1 MRHRKTILSKSDYF
15 HFPAKTAGTIAQNFM
30 NYLDELNEAQ
40 RQAVVNTNG
49 PSLVIA
55 GAGSGKTRVLTYRIA
70 HLLEQ
75 GAKPS
80 SILALTFTNKAAREM
95 KERIAPIVGQTAAR
109 YLWMGT
115 FHSIFAR
122 ILRTEAEVLGFPSN
136 FTIYDSADSKS
147 LIKTILKSMQL
158 DEKTYKPNVVSSRIS
173 GAKNSLITPAAYAQN
188 SQVME
193 YDMSIRMP
201 RISEIYKEYDK
212 RCKLAG
218 AMDFDDLLLKTN
230 ILFRDHK
237 DILAKYQQKFDYLLV
252 DEYQDT
258 NFSQYL
264 IVKNLAALHQNIC
277 VVGDDAQS
285 IYSFRGARI
294 ENILNFQK
302 DYPKHQIYKLEQNYR
317 STQTIVNAANSVIAK
332 NKRQIPK
339 NVFSENTHGNRI
351 KVFSALT
358 DNEEGY
364 LVANEISETHMREHY
379 AYQDYAILYRTNAQS
394 RIFEEALRK
403 RNIPYKIYG
412 GLSFYQRKE
421 IKDLLSYFRIVI
433 NPKDNEAVK
442 RVINYPARGIGATTL
457 TKLEQGALAEGCSIF
472 ELIRNLPFNNAIG
485 LNKGTL
491 AKIVG
496 FSDLIGQFAEK
507 VPTADAYEL
516 AGYIATQTGIMKDL
530 YRDQSPEGLSRFE
543 NIQELLNGIQEFT
556 VNAKEEGLPNAL
568 ENYMEDVALL
578 TDQDGDKE
586 EDRDKVTM
594 MTVHSSKGLEFKNV
608 FIVGVEENLFP
619 SAPMGGA
626 KATIESFEEERRLFY
641 VALTRAEENAYLS
654 FAKQRYRWG
663 KLDFCN
669 PSRFIAEMNPSYLD
683 LPEENGAGYQRESA
697 TNGGYAGFRKPTP
710 EPEPT
715 PQNSAVRPS
724 ASNPQAMNQKLM
736 QLRQAKKQSQN
747 FDGDDPRDIQS
758 GMLVEHQRFGQGK
771 VQNVEGSFP
780 NLKATVF
787 FQNAGQKQLLL
798 KFAKLRIVRN

>member
-1 MRHRKTILSKSDYF
+1 
-15 HFPAKTAGTIAQNFM
+15 M

-40 RQAVVNTNG
+40 RQAVTNISG

-70 HLLEQ
+70 HLLQ
-75 GAKPS
+75 NGAKPG
-80 SILALTFTNKAAREM
+80 SILALTFTNKAAKEM
-95 KERIAPIVGQTAAR
+95 KERIAAIVGQHTAR

-122 ILRTEAEVLGFPSN
+122 ILRTESEIIGFPSN

-147 LIKTILKSMQL
+147 LIRTIIKEMQL

-173 GAKNSLITPAAYAQN
+173 GAKNNLVTPPAYQKNAQI
-188 SQVME
+188 ME

-201 RISEIYKEYDK
+201 RIAEIYKEYDK
-212 RCKLAG
+212 RCFMAG

-237 DILAKYQQKFDYLLV
+237 EVLEKYQKRFDYLLV

-258 NFSQYL
+258 NFAQYL
-264 IVKNLAALHQNIC
+264 IVKNLAALHHNLC

-302 DYPKHQIYKLEQNYR
+302 DYPKHKIFKLEQNYR
-317 STQTIVNAANSVIAK
+317 STQSIVNAANSIIAR

-339 NVFSENTHGNRI
+339 NVFSENNHGNPI

-364 LVANEISETHMREHY
+364 LVANEISETRMRQHY
-379 AYQDYAILYRTNAQS
+379 NYKDYAILYRTNAQS

-421 IKDLLSYFRIVI
+421 IKDLLSYFRVII
-433 NPKDNEAVK
+433 NPKDNEALK
-442 RVINYPARGIGATTL
+442 RVINYPARGIGETTL
-457 TKLEQGALAEGCSIF
+457 GKLEQAALAAGKSIF
-472 ELIRNLPFNNAIG
+472 EIIQNCPTENPAG
-485 LNKGTL
+485 LNKGTISKL
-491 AKIVG
+491 AD
-496 FSDLIGQFAEK
+496 FSGIIGQFAEK
-507 VPTADAYEL
+507 TSSADAYEL
-516 AGYIATQTGIMKDL
+516 ASSVATETGIMKDL
-530 YRDQSPEGLSRFE
+530 YRDQTPEGRSRFE

-556 VNAKEEGLPNAL
+556 INAREEGLPNSL
-568 ENYMEDVALL
+568 SNYMEDVALL
-578 TDQDGDKE
+578 TDQDSEKE
-586 EDRDKVTM
+586 EDRDKVTL

-608 FIVGVEENLFP
+608 FIVGLEENLFP
-619 SAPMGGA
+619 SAPMGA
-626 KATIESFEEERRLFY
+626 NPTIESFEEERRLFY
-641 VALTRAEENAYLS
+641 VALTRAEENACLS
-654 FAKQRYRWG
+654 FARQRYRWG

-669 PSRFIAEMNPSYLD
+669 PSRFIAEIDERYLL
-683 LPEENGAGYQRESA
+683 LPEENEFSFDTEKTNTQPFASQSKAQIPGQRLM
-697 TNGGYAGFRKPTP
+697 GGNT
-710 EPEPT
+710 
-715 PQNSAVRPS
+715 
-724 ASNPQAMNQKLM
+724 QAMSQKLTK
-736 QLRQAKKQSQN
+736 LREAKKQNQTA
-747 FDGDDPRDIQS
+747 DGDDPRDIQS
-758 GMLVEHQRFGQGK
+758 GMIVEHQRFGQGK
-771 VQNVEGSFP
+771 VLQIEGTFP

-787 FQNAGQKQLLL
+787 FQHAGQKQLLL
-798 KFAKLRIVRN
+798 KFAKLRIIK